1 MTEPD
6 RAPVAGSIE
15 ASEASALARGA
26 RKSRSPLQIAWLR
39 LKRDR
44 IALLGGG
51 ILIVFY
57 FLSVFA
63 GFFAPYSFDTQHR
76 DATFHPPMLGQLYF
90 QDDAGLTWPYVCEVT
105 VQNLALKEYGQ
116 DCARKHPIRLLHRG
130 EPYHVLWTLNSDLH
144 LFGVDEPA
152 VFFPFGSDQYG
163 RGILTRLLYG
173 SQISLSVGI
182 LGIAISM
189 SIGLIV
195 GGVSGYFGGRIDFVL
210 MRIVEV
216 VMALPGLYIILVLRD
231 AFGADLDSTTTY
243 AVIIVILAFIGWA
256 SNARVI
262 RGMVLALKEQEYVLA
277 ARALGFSAW
286 TIITRHILPNTLS
299 FVIVTATLTVPYYI
313 LGEVA
318 LSFLGMGIQ
327 EPQASWGNMLRDA
340 QNVRF
345 LTDFPWIVLP
355 GFFIFAT
362 VMAYNFVG
370 DGLRDATDPR
380 ALK

>member
-1 MTEPD
+1 L
-6 RAPVAGSIE
+6 
-15 ASEASALARGA
+15 SEAPR
-26 RKSRSPLQIAWLR
+26 RKSRSPWEIAWLR

-44 IALLGGG
+44 AALLGGV
-51 ILIVFY
+51 ILVIFY
-57 FLSVFA
+57 VSSVFA
-63 GFFAPYSFDTQHR
+63 GFLAPYSFDTQHR
-76 DATFHPPMLGQLYF
+76 QASFHPPMLGSVYL
-90 QDDAGLTWPYVCEVT
+90 QDDEGLTRPYVCGVT
-105 VQNLALKEYGQ
+105 VENLALKEYGQ
-116 DCARKHPIRLLHRG
+116 DCATKHPIKLFVRG
-130 EPYHVLWTLNSDLH
+130 EPYHVLWTLHSDLH
-144 LFGVDEPA
+144 LFGVDAPG
-152 VFFPFGSDQYG
+152 VFFPLGSDQYG
-163 RGILTRLLYG
+163 RGIFTRLLYG

-189 SIGLIV
+189 TLGLIV
-195 GGVSGYFGGRIDFVL
+195 GGVSGYFGGRIDFGL

-216 VMALPGLYIILVLRD
+216 ILALPGLYIILVLRD

-243 AVIIVILAFIGWA
+243 AVIVVILAFIGWA
-256 SNARVI
+256 GNARVI
-262 RGMVLALKEQEYVLA
+262 RGMVLALKEHEYVLA
-277 ARALGFSAW
+277 AQAVGFSSW
-286 TIITRHILPNTLS
+286 TIITKHILPNTLS

-345 LTDFPWIVLP
+345 LTDFSWIVLP

>member
-1 MTEPD
+1 MTEGAAQP
-6 RAPVAGSIE
+6 E
-15 ASEASALARGA
+15 TAR
-26 RKSRSPLQIAWLR
+26 RRESRSPLQIAWLR

-44 IALLGGG
+44 VALIGGG
-51 ILIVFY
+51 ILIIFY

-76 DATFHPPMLGQLYF
+76 DATFHPPMLGSVYF
-90 QDDAGLTWPYVCEVT
+90 ADDDGLAWPYVCGVT
-105 VQNLALKEYGQ
+105 VENLALKEYGQ
-116 DCARKHPIRLLHRG
+116 DCDVKHPIKLFVRG
-130 EPYHVLWTLNSDLH
+130 EPYHVMWTLHSDLH
-144 LFGVDEPA
+144 LFGVEKPG

-195 GGVSGYFGGRIDFVL
+195 GGVSGYFGGRIDFAL
-210 MRIVEV
+210 MRLVEV

-262 RGMVLALKEQEYVLA
+262 RGMVLSLKEQEYVLA

-286 TIITRHILPNTLS
+286 TIITKHILPNTLS

-355 GFFIFAT
+355 GVFIFAT

>member
-1 MTEPD
+1 MTEPS
-6 RAPVAGSIE
+6 RIQ
-15 ASEASALARGA
+15 
-26 RKSRSPLQIAWLR
+26 SRSPAQIAWRRLR
-39 LKRDR
+39 RDR
-44 IALLGGG
+44 AALVGGAVL
-51 ILIVFY
+51 ILFY

-63 GFFAPYSFDTQHR
+63 GFFAPYGFDNQHR
-76 DATFHPPMLGQLYF
+76 DATFHAPMLGSVYF
-90 QDDAGLTWPYVCEVT
+90 QDDDGLAWPYVCDVT

-116 DCARKHPIRLLHRG
+116 DCTIRYPLRFFVRG
-130 EPYHVLWTLNSDLH
+130 DPYHVLWALHSDVH
-144 LFGVDEPA
+144 LFGVDAPG

-163 RGILTRLLYG
+163 RGIFSRLLYG
-173 SQISLSVGI
+173 SQISLSVGL

-189 SIGLIV
+189 SIGLVV
-195 GGVSGYFGGRIDFVL
+195 GGVSGYFGGGVDFVL

-231 AFGADLDSTTTY
+231 AFGDNLDSTTTY
-243 AVIIVILAFIGWA
+243 AVIIVVLAFIGWA

-262 RGMVLALKEQEYVLA
+262 RGMVLSLKEQEYVLA

-345 LTDFPWIVLP
+345 ITDFSWIVLP
-355 GFFIFAT
+355 GVFIFMT